1 MKSLRRVAHHSRAAY
16 HESWDLFHSN
26 LVALLRQLSDAMS
39 KLLFSSIE
47 VTRQAFYRSAQAFAI
62 VNLKPIVPGRWLYL
76 ITRNHVLTSYHLQ
89 MY

>member
-1 MKSLRRVAHHSRAAY
+1 MGPFPFEFGLLFCRR
-16 HESWDLFHSN
+16 
-26 LVALLRQLSDAMS
+26 LSDTMS

-76 ITRNHVLTSYHLQ
+76 ITRNHVLTCYHL
-89 MY
+89 